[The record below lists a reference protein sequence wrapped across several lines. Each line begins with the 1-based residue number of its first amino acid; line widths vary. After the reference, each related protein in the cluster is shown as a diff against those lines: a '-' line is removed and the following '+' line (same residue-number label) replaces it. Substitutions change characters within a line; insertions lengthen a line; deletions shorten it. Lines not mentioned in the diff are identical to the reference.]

1 MSLTPIEYTF
11 EYQDGSEISP
21 TTMQHD
27 LLPGAVGGYPAEEAS
42 AKWKKTMETTEE
54 DLGWLE
60 VSKQLSDF
68 ELDEDDRDFLLS
80 SVAGKVLTVDNTEEQ
95 SNT

>member
-1 MSLTPIEYTF
+1 M
-11 EYQDGSEISP
+11 
-21 TTMQHD
+21 
-27 LLPGAVGGYPAEEAS
+27 
-42 AKWKKTMETTEE
+42 KTMEEE

-68 ELDEDDRDFLLS
+68 ELDDDDRDFLLS
-80 SVAGKVLTVDNTEEQ
+80 SAAGEVLTVDETEEQ